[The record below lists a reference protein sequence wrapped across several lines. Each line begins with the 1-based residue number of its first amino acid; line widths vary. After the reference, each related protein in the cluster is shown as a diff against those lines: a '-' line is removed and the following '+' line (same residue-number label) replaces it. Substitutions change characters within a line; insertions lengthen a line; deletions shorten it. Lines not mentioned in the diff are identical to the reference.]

1 MRVAFALTQ
10 SLDSPSGLGR
20 YGPIAHEMV
29 RLGYDVE
36 IYGLHYDWANLESKR
51 FLESGVTVAYVG
63 QMHVRKQGP
72 RKLYYRPAQ
81 LMTIALSAVLR
92 LALALRR
99 SSADVIH
106 LGKPQPINVLAA
118 RLARLGR
125 PIYCDC
131 DDYEAATNRFSGR
144 WQQIVVRYFED
155 SVTHYAAGLT
165 INTHFT
171 RARYEALGYPGHRI
185 VYVPNGVERSRFMK
199 QGCPEQLRE
208 RWGLSA
214 KTPVILYVGTISTL
228 SHSVDLLLSAFAGV
242 HKAVPNARLVLVGGG
257 EDYDRLQAEAR
268 ALGLEQAA
276 VFAGRVSPEE
286 IPAYFGLATVSVDP
300 VRDDLI
306 ARARSPLKALESLVM
321 GVPVVTGDVGD
332 RAAMLGH
339 GEFGV
344 LVKAGDSDALAQGL
358 LALLTDPDRREE
370 MSRAAL
376 AAREQWFWD
385 HLVEDFVRVYRTPE
399 K

>member
-1 MRVAFALTQ
+1 MEEV
-10 SLDSPSGLGR
+10 
-20 YGPIAHEMV
+20 V
-29 RLGYDVE
+29 
-36 IYGLHYDWANLESKR
+36 
-51 FLESGVTVAYVG
+51 
-63 QMHVRKQGP
+63 
-72 RKLYYRPAQ
+72 
-81 LMTIALSAVLR
+81 
-92 LALALRR
+92 
-99 SSADVIH
+99 SADEEIE
-106 LGKPQPINVLAA
+106 KEYAA
-118 RLARLGR
+118 RELSDTLA
-125 PIYCDC
+125 
-131 DDYEAATNRFSGR
+131 E
-144 WQQIVVRYFED
+144 E
-155 SVTHYAAGLT
+155 
-165 INTHFT
+165 
-171 RARYEALGYPGHRI
+171 
-185 VYVPNGVERSRFMK
+185 
-199 QGCPEQLRE
+199 
-208 RWGLSA
+208 
-214 KTPVILYVGTISTL
+214 
-228 SHSVDLLLSAFAGV
+228 
-242 HKAVPNARLVLVGGG
+242 
-257 EDYDRLQAEAR
+257 
-268 ALGLEQAA
+268 GLEQAA